1 MMPSQCLDIA
11 TSVIDVVVVVDMLSP
26 FIFQFL
32 QLGSGTL
39 PVWQLS
45 GTRSHLPEI
54 IVLFI
59 MGHSVIHLE
68 SHLQPAGIHAASDGD
83 VCGCAGGKW
92 QDELDHWQSKESAP
106 QRHNI
111 REQFARVLEKQ
122 PEGCPLVADTGQA
135 QDPGHG
141 ASQGR
146 IPGDH
151 WCTRPGIDF

>member
-1 MMPSQCLDIA
+1 M
-11 TSVIDVVVVVDMLSP
+11 
-26 FIFQFL
+26 
-32 QLGSGTL
+32 
-39 PVWQLS
+39 W
-45 GTRSHLPEI
+45 
-54 IVLFI
+54 
-59 MGHSVIHLE
+59 VIHLE
-68 SHLQPAGIHAASDGD
+68 SHLQPAGIQAASDGD

-92 QDELDHWQSKESAP
+92 QDEHDHWQSKESAP

-146 IPGDH
+146 ISGDH
-151 WCTRPGIDF
+151 WCTRPGIDS